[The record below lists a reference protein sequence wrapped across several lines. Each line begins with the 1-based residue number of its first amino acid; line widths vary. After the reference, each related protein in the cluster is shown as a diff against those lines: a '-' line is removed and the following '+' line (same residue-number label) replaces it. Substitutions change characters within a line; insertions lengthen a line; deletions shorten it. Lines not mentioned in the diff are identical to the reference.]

1 MCIRDSGHV
10 APEGATFMNPNFPPP
25 LGGGSSAATYIQK
38 IRAEG
43 AGDPNA
49 GVLLVD
55 AGDVWQGA
63 PVGTITQGTVME
75 EYFKTLDYDV
85 VVLGNHEF
93 DKGKD
98 VPIRMSRAMNR
109 PFVCANI
116 FLTGTDSLPD
126 WVEPYRIV
134 NRAGLRIGIV

>member
-1 MCIRDSGHV
+1 MRVSMRNRFRLAALAGAAAIFQAVLPAAAQNYEAAPATSNRIRLHLIYTNDIHGHV

-25 LGGGSSAATYIQK
+25 LGGGASAATYIQK
-38 IRAEG
+38 IRAEV

-85 VVLGNHEF
+85 VVLGNH
-93 DKGKD
+93 
-98 VPIRMSRAMNR
+98 
-109 PFVCANI
+109 
-116 FLTGTDSLPD
+116 
-126 WVEPYRIV
+126 
-134 NRAGLRIGIV
+134 